1 MAKNTEENIK
11 KLKKSNYLLIL
22 SNLSNWNIRIFSDFS
37 AIKSG
42 GYEMARKRLTDK
54 TAEWLQSK
62 PGKAVMDPGT
72 GIDNDPYNMNDTGH
86 GKNDPK
92 MDQYASGD
100 PSAWG
105 EDVNKD
111 GWWEGDEP
119 RNKMNVAEMGNG
131 TPKNAAQ
138 AIKAARQMEER
149 AYKCIVASQ
158 RILPGAPDGIIEAQA
173 MELLNLPAS
182 AIDNM
187 LGRQEKLAKIIA
199 EAAEKAAEDNNDDD
213 EGEGDDNDA
222 GGNKKSAG
230 SKKKKEDMEEMEAG
244 SAKKK
249 KDLLSAKKAAIEE
262 LKAKLAEEE
271 AKLNEDEED
280 TPSKPSKDVREQQDD
295 EKDGKK
301 PLEATKVQQKDEEMM
316 EEEAK
321 SSCKS
326 ASKEIELTAS
336 SDNLLD
342 DIFSSVT
349 ASEEK
354 KGAKTLSGIVKKEA
368 SEGKDPLAG
377 LWRSDP
383 DVSSNF

>member
-1 MAKNTEENIK
+1 
-11 KLKKSNYLLIL
+11 
-22 SNLSNWNIRIFSDFS
+22 
-37 AIKSG
+37 
-42 GYEMARKRLTDK
+42 MARKRLTDK

-86 GKNDPK
+86 EKNDPK
-92 MDQYASGD
+92 MDQYESGD

-111 GWWEGDEP
+111 KWWDGQEP
-119 RNKMNVAEMGNG
+119 RNEMNVAEMGKG

-158 RILPGAPDGIIEAQA
+158 RILPGAPDEIIEAQA

-199 EAAEKAAEDNNDDD
+199 EAAEKAAEDNDDDDD
-213 EGEGDDNDA
+213 EE
-222 GGNKKSAG
+222 KKEEKEAG
-230 SKKKKEDMEEMEAG
+230 SMKKKEEEKEEEE
-244 SAKKK
+244 K
-249 KDLLSAKKAAIEE
+249 KDWRSAKKAAIEE

-271 AKLNEDEED
+271 AKLEEDEEKKEEKEAAKEED
-280 TPSKPSKDVREQQDD
+280 KEDDVVKKE
-295 EKDGKK
+295 EK
-301 PLEATKVQQKDEEMM
+301 EAAKEEDKEEEDKEEEEEM
-316 EEEAK
+316 EDKDAK
-321 SSCKS
+321 GCKS
-326 ASKEIELTAS
+326 ASDEIELTAS

-377 LWRSDP
+377 LWRTDP